1 MSMSSGS
8 SVSNHSD
15 STYHDPA
22 GEDDELNDSYDMYN
36 DDSPFHHAH
45 NENACVNQDLSE
57 HVDDDVDDDSV
68 EEMYSDFGEN
78 LPTS

>member
-8 SVSNHSD
+8 SVSNYSD

-36 DDSPFHHAH
+36 DDSPSHSAH
-45 NENACVNQDLSE
+45 NENACVDQNLSE
-57 HVDDDVDDDSV
+57 HVTDDKDNNSV
-68 EEMYSDFGEN
+68 
-78 LPTS
+78 